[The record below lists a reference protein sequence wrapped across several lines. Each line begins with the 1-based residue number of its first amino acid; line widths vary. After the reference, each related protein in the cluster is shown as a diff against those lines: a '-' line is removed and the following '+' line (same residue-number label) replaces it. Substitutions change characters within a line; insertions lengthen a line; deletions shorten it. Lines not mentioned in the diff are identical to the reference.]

1 MVLNDDVLYRKSF
14 TMTKATVNTDF
25 KFKRLSKETLPEY
38 YKEFKNSLANYF
50 CKNPFEVRD
59 ELYNDNLSYR
69 FSLYKLYENTDDFI
83 RNIYKNNLKLNKT
96 MVDILIQNK
105 YIFKK

>member
-1 MVLNDDVLYRKSF
+1 MFYTESLF

-50 CKNPFEVRD
+50 VK
-59 ELYNDNLSYR
+59 
-69 FSLYKLYENTDDFI
+69 
-83 RNIYKNNLKLNKT
+83 
-96 MVDILIQNK
+96 IL
-105 YIFKK
+105 